1 MKCMNRTC
9 LSLALAF
16 CASTAAPAFGQTF
29 TLRIGSAPLPPT
41 PLVSHGDSWQ
51 YRPGRTNAPQADW
64 TTAANA
70 SLDGTWLTGQGGF
83 GYGDA
88 DIVGEATTLGTM
100 MNNYST
106 LFIRHEFTLS
116 EAADPARH
124 IQVTVDYDDA
134 YVVYLDGM
142 ELGRSSNINGLGSP
156 PPYNA
161 STVSANHEASCCNP
175 PTNSPS
181 VIDFGAVGSR
191 LGAGT
196 HVFAL
201 MGINSGSNSSDFHL
215 IADLTV
221 VGGAGTAENGAFFSL
236 VNTNTTALSGTNT
249 LPGST
254 RVTVNGVE
262 AAYDSGTGLWSKT
275 QSLQP
280 GMNRLF
286 IAALDAGGNI
296 LFATNRDVVCELA
309 TTRIGGLFTAGGVWA
324 DPGTTIRV
332 TNDLTITGGGFIDAT
347 GAVVVL
353 LSPGVSIRAETN
365 GVFNSW
371 GIPDHRAHFLPADGT
386 TPWGALRAI
395 GTNAQ
400 VILSRVEIVAGQ
412 VRASIGGQLLMEDS
426 VARDLLTASS
436 VIIEGNT
443 GGGVTVRRS
452 HISRFVECDTR
463 NTPTLF
469 EDCLIE
475 YSTTDALDLK
485 GTNVPIVARR
495 CTVRFETSGTANT
508 DGVDFG
514 DPGPGSLVENCL
526 IHGFPD
532 KGVSIGANAQ
542 GTTVMNCLIYGVGI
556 GVSVNGSTNVTVS
569 GNTIANSAS
578 GLLVEAAGGGSASAT
593 GTNNIIWGNV
603 TNIHIVGNSTL
614 ALNYS
619 DTEGGVLAGTG
630 NVSSDPL
637 FVNAAA
643 ADFRLQAGSPAAG
656 TGAGGIN
663 MGVLLPVG
671 GIPSAP
677 FGLSAHAVGLGPIEV
692 WWQDGVDNETG
703 FSIERSTDG
712 AFWSSLAG
720 IGPNVT
726 NYTDNTAATDQTY
739 FYRTRASN
747 ASGASDWSNVASA
760 RSAVPVTV
768 VCGTLTNDTIWSP
781 AQGIVLVCSNLV
793 VPTNIT
799 LSMQPGAIVQLTNA
813 ASIRAIGGTIH
824 VTGTEDNKVVIAG
837 IDGTNTWGEISAQ
850 FGGSIILRHA
860 DVSRRQTTVYSNAFG
875 LFEDSYFHHYRLVSG
890 GTTLNQPLLLTHF
903 AAPTTVRR
911 CHFREYYETLMRNG
925 ILVVEDSL
933 FENIYGDGLDFDS
946 AQPGTVVRRCTF
958 RHGLTN
964 NVDALDVGPGN
975 IAGCIDVIVHD
986 CQMYDFPFDKGV
998 SVGDNDS
1005 STGTVVSN
1013 CLIYACQAGIMAKDS
1028 CDVTV
1033 INCTIA
1039 DNHWG
1044 FTNYNKNGAAQYTGG
1059 HTTNYNSIL
1068 ASNRITISMRDNGT
1082 LVSDHSILT
1091 ATNWPGVGNFSADPL
1106 FQLPAQRDYRL
1117 KPASPA
1123 IGTGRGGETLGC
1135 TYPVGAP
1142 MVLSHPRIERIEKA
1156 PAGTVLRFWADNER
1170 TYSVLSSDLVS
1181 GGTWTKVTDIFP
1193 TSVPRFVSL
1202 TNGTPNQV
1210 RFYRLVSPAQ

>member
-1 MKCMNRTC
+1 M
-9 LSLALAF
+9 LAL
-16 CASTAAPAFGQTF
+16 CAAAAEPAFGQTF
-29 TLRIGSAPLPPT
+29 TLHVGSAPLPPA
-41 PLVSHGDSWQ
+41 PLVNHGDSWR

-64 TTAANA
+64 TTAADA
-70 SLDGTWLTGQGGF
+70 SLDGTWLAGPGGF

-88 DIVGEATTLGTM
+88 GIAGEATTLGTM
-100 MNNYST
+100 LNNYST
-106 LFIRHEFTLS
+106 LFIRREFTLS
-116 EAADPARH
+116 EAADAARH

-134 YVVYLDGM
+134 YVVYLDGV
-142 ELGRSSNINGLGSP
+142 ELGRSSNINGLSSP

-161 STVSANHEASCCNP
+161 STVSANHEASCCNAP
-175 PTNSPS
+175 VNPAT

-191 LGAGT
+191 LGTGT

-201 MGINSGSNSSDFHL
+201 MGVNGGSNSSDFHL
-215 IADLTV
+215 IADLAL
-221 VGGAGTAENGAFFSL
+221 VGGAGAAENGTYFSL
-236 VNTNTTALSGTNT
+236 VNTNTTLLSGTNT

-262 AAYDSGTGLWSKT
+262 AVYDSGAGLWSKT
-275 QSLQP
+275 QSLEP
-280 GMNRLF
+280 GMNNLF

-296 LFATNRDVVCELA
+296 LYATNRDVVCELA
-309 TTRIGGLFTAGGVWA
+309 TMRVGGVFTAGGVWA
-324 DPGTTIRV
+324 NPGTTVRV
-332 TNDLTITGGGFIDAT
+332 TNDLNITGGGFIDAT

-365 GVFNSW
+365 GLFNSW
-371 GIPDHRAHFLPADGT
+371 GVPDHRAYFLPADGS

-400 VILSRVEIVAGQ
+400 VKLSRVEIVAGQ
-412 VRASIGGQLLMEDS
+412 ARASIGGQLLMEDS
-426 VARDLLTASS
+426 VARDLLAPSS
-436 VIIEGNT
+436 VIVEGNT

-452 HISRFVECDTR
+452 HIARFVECDTR

-532 KGVSIGANAQ
+532 KGVSIGAMAQ
-542 GTTVMNCLIYGVGI
+542 ETAVINCLIYGVGI

-578 GLLVEAAGGGSASAT
+578 GLLVEAAAGGAASAH

-614 ALNYS
+614 ALSHS
-619 DTEGGVLAGTG
+619 DTDGGVLPGTG
-630 NVSSDPL
+630 NISTDPL

-643 ADFRLQAGSPAAG
+643 GDFRLEAGSPAVG
-656 TGAGGIN
+656 TGAGGLN
-663 MGVLLPVG
+663 MGVGLPVG

-677 FGLSAHAVGLGPIEV
+677 VRLSAHANGLGPVQV
-692 WWQDGVDNETG
+692 WWQDGADNETG
-703 FSIERSTDG
+703 FAIERSTDG
-712 AFWSSLAG
+712 ATWSPLAATG
-720 IGPNVT
+720 ANVT
-726 NYTDNTAATDQTY
+726 NHTDASVAADQTY
-739 FYRTRASN
+739 FYRAKASN
-747 ASGASDWSNVASA
+747 ASGDSDWSNVASA
-760 RSAVPVTV
+760 RPGVPVTV
-768 VCGTLTNDTIWSP
+768 VCGTLTNDTTWSP

-793 VPTNIT
+793 VPTNVT
-799 LSMQPGAIVQLTNA
+799 LSMQPGAIIQLTNA
-813 ASIRAIGGTIH
+813 ASIRAIGGTIEAA
-824 VTGTEDNKVVIAG
+824 GTVDNKVVIAG

-850 FGGSIILRHA
+850 FGGSIVLRHA

-875 LFEDSYFHHYRLVSG
+875 LFEDSFFHHYRLLPG
-890 GTTLNQPLLLTHF
+890 GPTTPTTLNQPLLLTHF
-903 AAPTTVRR
+903 AVPTTVRR
-911 CHFREYYETLMRNG
+911 CHFREYHETLFRNG
-925 ILVVEDSL
+925 TLLIEDSL

-946 AQPGTVVRRCTF
+946 AQPGTVLRRSTF
-958 RHGLTN
+958 RHGDLG
-964 NVDALDVGPGN
+964 NVDAVDVGPGN
-975 IAGCIDVIVHD
+975 LPGCLDVLVHD
-986 CQMYDFPFDKGV
+986 CLMYDFPFDKGV
-998 SVGDNDS
+998 SVGDNGS
-1005 STGTVVSN
+1005 SSGTVVSN

-1033 INCTIA
+1033 INCTLA
-1039 DNHWG
+1039 NNHWG

-1059 HTTNYNSIL
+1059 FTTNYNSIL
-1068 ASNRITISMRDNGT
+1068 ASNRVTVSLRDNGT
-1082 LVSDHSILT
+1082 LDSDHSILT

-1106 FQLPAQRDYRL
+1106 FQLPTQGDYRL
-1117 KPASPA
+1117 KSGSPA
-1123 IGTGRGGETLGC
+1123 FGPGRGGETLGC

-1142 MVLSHPRIERIEKA
+1142 MALSHPRIESIEKTPTGA
-1156 PAGTVLRFWADNER
+1156 VIRFWADNER
-1170 TYSVLSSDLVS
+1170 TYSLLSSEVVS
-1181 GGTWTKVTDIFP
+1181 GGTWTKVADVFP

-1202 TNGTPNQV
+1202 TNGAPSQTHY
-1210 RFYRLVSPAQ
+1210 YRLVSPAQ